1 MVSFQFHY
9 SNVPAFHASSSHH
22 LQYYMQYHT
31 TCSLALSAVPHA
43 VQYHMQRVTWYHMQH
58 GTVPCTYGVP
68 FLSKLNFRS
77 YLANQWV
84 FREIRSTMLQVVRL
98 SMQSQAAGGTALHA
112 VPCCR
117 WYGSPC
123 STMLHVVRL
132 SMQYHAAC
140 GTALHAVPGCMW
152 YGSPC
157 MQYHAACG
165 TALHAVPG
173 CRWYGSPCCTMLQVV
188 QLHALPCCR

>member
-68 FLSKLNFRS
+68 FLSKLNIRS

-98 SMQSQAAGGTALHA
+98 SMQSQAAGGTALNA

-132 SMQYHAAC
+132 SMQSQAAC
-140 GTALHAVPGCMW
+140 GTALHACSTMLHVVQL
-152 YGSPC
+152 S
-157 MQYHAACG
+157 MQSQAAGG
-165 TALHAVPG
+165 TALHAVPC
-173 CRWYGSPCCTMLQVV
+173 CRWYSSMHY
-188 QLHALPCCR
+188 HAAGDTAQ